1 MESRVMAEITTEMVK
16 ELRAATNAGVLDCRK
31 ALTEA
36 DGNFEKA
43 VDILRKKGVAK
54 AGTKGDRAANEG
66 LIGTYIH
73 PGSRQVGLVELNCE
87 SDFVARNEK
96 FQELARDLAMH
107 VVAARPLYLS
117 KEEVP
122 AEAVEKEKEIYRA
135 QLAESN
141 KPAAVIEKI
150 LDGKLEKWYSE
161 VCLLEQ
167 PFVKDPDVV
176 IRELVLRT
184 VATLGENMRI
194 RRFVRF
200 EVGA

>member
-1 MESRVMAEITTEMVK
+1 MAEITTEMVK
-16 ELRAATNAGVLDCRK
+16 ELRTATNAGVLDCRK

-150 LDGKLEKWYSE
+150 LDGKLEKW
-161 VCLLEQ
+161 
-167 PFVKDPDVV
+167 
-176 IRELVLRT
+176 
-184 VATLGENMRI
+184 
-194 RRFVRF
+194 
-200 EVGA
+200 

>member
-1 MESRVMAEITTEMVK
+1 
-16 ELRAATNAGVLDCRK
+16 
-31 ALTEA
+31 
-36 DGNFEKA
+36 
-43 VDILRKKGVAK
+43 
-54 AGTKGDRAANEG
+54 
-66 LIGTYIH
+66 
-73 PGSRQVGLVELNCE
+73 VGLVELNCE

-107 VVAARPLYLS
+107 VVAARPLFLS

-122 AEAVEKEKEIYRA
+122 AEAVAKEKEIYRA

-167 PFVKDPDVV
+167 PFVKDPDVI
-176 IRELVLRT
+176 IRDLVLRT
-184 VATLGENMRI
+184 VATLGENMKI